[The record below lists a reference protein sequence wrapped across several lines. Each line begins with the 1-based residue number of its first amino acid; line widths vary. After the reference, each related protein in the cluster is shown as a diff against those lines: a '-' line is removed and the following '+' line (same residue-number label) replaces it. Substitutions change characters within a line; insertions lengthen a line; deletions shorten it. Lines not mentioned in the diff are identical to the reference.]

1 MVDIMLDKI
10 IQILTNSNESIS
22 GQTISEQLGVS
33 RQAVW
38 KSINILR
45 EKGYVI
51 ESTPKKGYKFI
62 SYPDYINEESVK
74 SFLKTNII
82 GKRLV
87 VLDSTE
93 STNEYLKSL
102 GNQKCENGTV
112 VVARHQSKGKG
123 RLGREWKSNK
133 DDCIMFSVLLRPN
146 IAPSG
151 VGGITPLTGLALCK
165 ALRKI
170 TGLDC
175 MIKWPND
182 IIVGRKK
189 LVGILTE
196 MSAEFDAVDYIVIGV
211 GINVDQTYF
220 SEEIAHKATSVLLE
234 TGRHFNKNEILAQV
248 IEYMENEFVE
258 NNLELTATALSQ
270 YSDMCA
276 SVGKSVTFQRGTR
289 RVNGMAVGVAQ
300 NGELKIMLSDGTV
313 CNVNSG
319 EVIVQGIY

>member
-1 MVDIMLDKI
+1 MYDKI
-10 IQILTNSNESIS
+10 IEILTNSDECVS
-22 GQTISEQLGVS
+22 GQTISEKLGVS

-38 KSINILR
+38 KNINILR

-51 ESTPKKGYKFI
+51 ESTPKKGYKLVSF
-62 SYPDYINEESVK
+62 PNYINEVALQ
-74 SFLKTNII
+74 SFLKTNIL
-82 GKRLV
+82 GKKLV
-87 VLDSTE
+87 VLDNTE
-93 STNEYLKSL
+93 STNEYLKNL

-112 VVARHQSKGKG
+112 VVARQQTKGKG
-123 RLGREWKSNK
+123 RLGRVWLSEK
-133 DDCIMFSVLLRPN
+133 DECIMFSVLLRPN
-146 IAPSG
+146 IAPNG
-151 VGGITPLTGLALCK
+151 VGVITPLAGLALCK
-165 ALRKI
+165 AIRKI

-196 MSAEFDAVDYIVIGV
+196 MSAEFDAVEYIVIGV
-211 GINVDQTYF
+211 GINVEQTLF

-234 TGRHFNKNEILAQV
+234 TGRHFNKNEMLAQV
-248 IEYMENEFVE
+248 LECMENEFIE
-258 NNLELTATALSQ
+258 NNLELTQTALSQ

-289 RVNGMAVGVAQ
+289 RVSGMAVGVAP